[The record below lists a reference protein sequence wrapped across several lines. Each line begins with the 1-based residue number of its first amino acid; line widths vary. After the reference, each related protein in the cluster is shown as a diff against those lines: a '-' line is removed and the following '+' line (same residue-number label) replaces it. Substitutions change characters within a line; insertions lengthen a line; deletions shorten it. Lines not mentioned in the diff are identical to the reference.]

1 MHRLQVLLMSHHA
14 EQIAEPFG
22 CCRRLFEPRR
32 DGGKQ
37 RHHGALGLSR
47 REFELAPEHG
57 HCFATVRTVQDF
69 IQIVHGSCSLLAGAT
84 AVGCEPGSPLQAFLI
99 RPITNNRITAPM
111 MALIIAAMM
120 PPPMAIPINGSSQP
134 AMTAPIIPTTI
145 LPTSPKP

>member
-1 MHRLQVLLMSHHA
+1 MSHHSA
-14 EQIAEPFG
+14 QIAEPF
-22 CCRRLFEPRR
+22 RRCGRLLEARR
-32 DGGKQ
+32 DRGQQ
-37 RHHGALGLSR
+37 RHDGALGFSR
-47 REFELAPEHG
+47 AQSELAAEQR
-57 HCFATVRTVQDF
+57 HCFATVRAVQDF